1 VTHLASSYIK
11 VYGLPLHE
19 DGANNGI
26 SDYLFDP
33 SKFTTMEYIEHSHNA
48 LMGDQLNDAI
58 SSITQHL
65 AAMEMNEAEQVIQDS
80 MNDLIE
86 KVKQLGVNEVVK

>member
-1 VTHLASSYIK
+1 MTHLASSYVK

-19 DGANNGI
+19 DGVNNGI

-33 SKFTTMEYIEHSHNA
+33 SKSTTMEYIEHNA